1 MFPKCI
7 GCNINFEALL
17 CTFLYSK
24 KKKKNSI
31 RINTIWDFLLVSLL
45 RENLKSG
52 GLHF

>member
-1 MFPKCI
+1 MYFFILKKK
-7 GCNINFEALL
+7 
-17 CTFLYSK
+17 K